1 MPDNDYR
8 FCTRWIVPYG
18 VDDVYGV
25 LCEPAELPRWWP
37 SVYLSVEQLEHGNPE
52 GVGRVVSFLTK
63 GWAPYT
69 LRWQARVVEVRAP
82 FEMRFE
88 ASGDLVGT
96 GHWLLHPQGDATE
109 VVFTWEVSAEK
120 PLLKR
125 LTPLLRPAFE
135 ANHAWAMRRG
145 EESLRLELARRAEG
159 DPDARA
165 RIAAPP
171 SPTPS
176 SPLPAL
182 LGSVGAVALA
192 AGSALLLR
200 RPRR

>member
-1 MPDNDYR
+1 MADHEYR
-8 FCTRWIVPYG
+8 FRTRWIVPHG
-18 VDDVYGV
+18 VDEVYGV
-25 LCEPAELPRWWP
+25 LAEPRALPRWWP
-37 SVYLSVEQLEHGNPE
+37 AVYLAVEELEHGDPD
-52 GVGRVVSFLTK
+52 GVGRVVSFFTK

-69 LRWQARVVEVRAP
+69 LRWQARVVAVRAP

-96 GHWLLHPQGDATE
+96 GHWQLQPQGDATE
-109 VVFTWEVSAEK
+109 VVFDWAIAAEK
-120 PLLKR
+120 PLLKH
-125 LTPLLRPAFE
+125 LSPLLRPAFA

-145 EESLRLELARRAEG
+145 EESLRLELARRAEA
-159 DPDARA
+159 DPEARA
-165 RIAAPP
+165 RIPAPP
-171 SPTPS
+171 APTPS

-182 LGSVGAVALA
+182 LGGVGAVALA